1 MNNMISYAAI
11 YFYKEVIELHTVEVK
26 SVAEVKNNI
35 KENKT
40 LQNETVLTQSEP
52 SFLLALLED
61 KEEWATKK
69 HENIFNCFK
78 IENNLQFLYI
88 CEKIPL
94 KKNICIATLDPH
106 TGN

>member
-11 YFYKEVIELHTVEVK
+11 YFYKEVIELHTVELN
-26 SVAEVKNNI
+26 SVAEVKNNL

-40 LQNETVLTQSEP
+40 LQNETVFTQSEP

-61 KEEWATKK
+61 REEWDNKK
-69 HENIFNCFK
+69 HETIINCFK

-88 CEKIPL
+88 CKKIPI
-94 KKNICIATLDPH
+94 KKNKCIAALDPH